1 MYCTVHLALVMQ
13 YESAVG
19 VTYAW
24 VYFLLVVIVGSV
36 FILNLWIGVLTRY
49 LLSGN
54 DYNNNIMMPSDI
66 VSNPISTATYSRTP

>member
-1 MYCTVHLALVMQ
+1 MQ

-36 FILNLWIGVLTRY
+36 FILNLWIGVLTR
-49 LLSGN
+49 
-54 DYNNNIMMPSDI
+54 
-66 VSNPISTATYSRTP
+66 

>member
-1 MYCTVHLALVMQ
+1 MCEVRTVHVAHVMQ

-49 LLSGN
+49 
-54 DYNNNIMMPSDI
+54 IF
-66 VSNPISTATYSRTP
+66 TQWQ

>member
-1 MYCTVHLALVMQ
+1 MLYCLAHMIQ

-49 LLSGN
+49 FSVEM
-54 DYNNNIMMPSDI
+54 MMPSHNI
-66 VSNPISTATYSRTP
+66 EEA

>member
-1 MYCTVHLALVMQ
+1 MCEVRTVHVAHVMQ

-49 LLSGN
+49 LLSGS
-54 DYNNNIMMPSDI
+54 DYSNIMIPCTK
-66 VSNPISTATYSRTP
+66 VT

>member
-1 MYCTVHLALVMQ
+1 MQ

-24 VYFLLVVIVGSV
+24 VYFLLVVVVGSV

-49 LLSGN
+49 IHKIHVPWWEITLGSFVVR
-54 DYNNNIMMPSDI
+54 I
-66 VSNPISTATYSRTP
+66 VTAK